1 MLEGVLANMLRQT
14 ARSMETFYMLEGV
27 GVLLDA
33 NMLRLAARCL
43 LDGSMT
49 FYMLE
54 GVLANMLRLS
64 ARWRPF
70 TCWREC

>member
-1 MLEGVLANMLRQT
+1 MLEGVLANMLRQ
-14 ARSMETFYMLEGV
+14 AVCSMETFYMLEGV
-27 GVLLDA
+27 
-33 NMLRLAARCL
+33 
-43 LDGSMT
+43 T

>member
-1 MLEGVLANMLRQT
+1 MLEGVLANMLRVC
-14 ARSMETFYMLEGV
+14 SMGTFYMLEGA
-27 GVLLDA
+27 LA
-33 NMLRLAARCL
+33 NMLTVC
-43 LDGSMT
+43 SMET

-54 GVLANMLRLS
+54 GVLANMLRQS

>member
-1 MLEGVLANMLRQT
+1 MLEGVLANMLRHV
-14 ARSMETFYMLEGV
+14 ETFYMLAGV
-27 GVLLDA
+27 F
-33 NMLRLAARCL
+33 C
-43 LDGSMT
+43 SMET

>member
-1 MLEGVLANMLRQT
+1 MLEGVFAMENSVSEHVET
-14 ARSMETFYMLEGV
+14 VCSME
-27 GVLLDA
+27 
-33 NMLRLAARCL
+33 
-43 LDGSMT
+43 T

-54 GVLANMLRLS
+54 GVLANMLRQS

>member
-1 MLEGVLANMLRQT
+1 MLEGVLANMLRHVVC
-14 ARSMETFYMLEGV
+14 SME
-27 GVLLDA
+27 
-33 NMLRLAARCL
+33 
-43 LDGSMT
+43 T

>member
-1 MLEGVLANMLRQT
+1 MLEGVLANMLR
-14 ARSMETFYMLEGV
+14 RSME
-27 GVLLDA
+27 
-33 NMLRLAARCL
+33 
-43 LDGSMT
+43 T

>member
-1 MLEGVLANMLRQT
+1 MLEGVLANMLRT
-14 ARSMETFYMLEGV
+14 VCSME
-27 GVLLDA
+27 
-33 NMLRLAARCL
+33 
-43 LDGSMT
+43 T

-54 GVLANMLRLS
+54 GVLANMLRQS

>member
-1 MLEGVLANMLRQT
+1 MLEGVLA
-14 ARSMETFYMLEGV
+14 ME
-27 GVLLDA
+27 
-33 NMLRLAARCL
+33 N
-43 LDGSMT
+43 
-49 FYMLE
+49 MLE

>member
-1 MLEGVLANMLRQT
+1 MLLEGVLAT
-14 ARSMETFYMLEGV
+14 HVVSEHVETVCSME
-27 GVLLDA
+27 
-33 NMLRLAARCL
+33 
-43 LDGSMT
+43 T

-54 GVLANMLRLS
+54 GVLANMLRQS

>member
-1 MLEGVLANMLRQT
+1 MLEGVLR
-14 ARSMETFYMLEGV
+14 RSAMETFYMLRHVETV
-27 GVLLDA
+27 
-33 NMLRLAARCL
+33 C
-43 LDGSMT
+43 SMET

-54 GVLANMLRLS
+54 GVLANMLRQS

>member
-1 MLEGVLANMLRQT
+1 MLEGV
-14 ARSMETFYMLEGV
+14 E
-27 GVLLDA
+27 
-33 NMLRLAARCL
+33 
-43 LDGSMT
+43 T

>member
-1 MLEGVLANMLRQT
+1 MG
-14 ARSMETFYMLEGV
+14 TFYMLEGV
-27 GVLLDA
+27 VSEHVETV
-33 NMLRLAARCL
+33 C
-43 LDGSMT
+43 SMET

>member
-14 ARSMETFYMLEGV
+14 VCSMETFYMLEGV
-27 GVLLDA
+27 
-33 NMLRLAARCL
+33 
-43 LDGSMT
+43 
-49 FYMLE
+49 F
-54 GVLANMLRLS
+54 ANMLRLS

>member
-1 MLEGVLANMLRQT
+1 MGTFSMLAGVVREHVEAVC
-14 ARSMETFYMLEGV
+14 SME
-27 GVLLDA
+27 
-33 NMLRLAARCL
+33 
-43 LDGSMT
+43 T

>member
-1 MLEGVLANMLRQT
+1 MLEGVLANMFVC
-14 ARSMETFYMLEGV
+14 SME
-27 GVLLDA
+27 
-33 NMLRLAARCL
+33 
-43 LDGSMT
+43 T

-54 GVLANMLRLS
+54 GVLANMLRQS

>member
-1 MLEGVLANMLRQT
+1 MLEGVLANMLRLC
-14 ARSMETFYMLEGV
+14 SME
-27 GVLLDA
+27 
-33 NMLRLAARCL
+33 
-43 LDGSMT
+43 T